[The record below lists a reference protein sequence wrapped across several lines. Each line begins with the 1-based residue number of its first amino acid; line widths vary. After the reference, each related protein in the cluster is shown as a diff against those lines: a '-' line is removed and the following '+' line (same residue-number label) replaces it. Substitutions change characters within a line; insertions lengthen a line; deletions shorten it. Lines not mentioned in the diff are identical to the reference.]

1 MPSFEHEVLVELLR
15 EHPELVL
22 ELLRAAFGI
31 EHDGTIEVAPTTEN
45 LTHIQPPERR
55 ADLVLV
61 VRPPGS
67 VAASY
72 AAVVEVQLRPDP
84 RKRWTWPVYQAVLRA
99 RLACPVALV
108 VITLDEATARWCAV
122 PIELDDN
129 GSRVCPCVIGPAL
142 VPFVTD
148 VERARRHPELGLLSV
163 LAHRK
168 EPIALELA
176 RTLIAALDHVDE
188 LRARWYVDIVL
199 GFVDE
204 AVRRALEAEM
214 HPEKYEFR
222 SEFMRRIVAEGE
234 QRGEARG
241 EARALLKVLEARG
254 LPISDD
260 HRAIV
265 LACSD
270 QAQLEEWLTL
280 AVHLDDVETLF
291 AAR

>member
-1 MPSFEHEVLVELLR
+1 MTSVEHEVLVELLR

-31 EHDGTIEVAPTTEN
+31 EYRGTLEVASSTEN
-45 LTHIQPPERR
+45 LTEVQPPERR
-55 ADLVLV
+55 ADLVLI
-61 VRPPGS
+61 VREPGS
-67 VAASY
+67 PGASH
-72 AAVVEVQLRPDP
+72 AAVVEVQLRPDR
-84 RKRWTWPVYQAVLRA
+84 RKRLAWPVYQAVLRA
-99 RLACPVALV
+99 RLACPVTV
-108 VITLDEATARWCAV
+108 VVFTLDAATARWCAV

-129 GSRVCPCVIGPAL
+129 GSRVCPCVIGPSL
-142 VPFVTD
+142 VPAVTKL
-148 VERARRHPELGLLSV
+148 ERARRHPELALLSV
-163 LAHRK
+163 LAHRG
-168 EPIALELA
+168 EPIVLEIA
-176 RTLIAALDHVDE
+176 RTLIAALDDVDE
-188 LRARWYVDIVL
+188 LRARWYADIVL

-234 QRGEARG
+234 VRGEVRG

-265 LACSD
+265 MACSD
-270 QAQLEEWLTL
+270 RDQLEDWLAR
-280 AVHLDDVETLF
+280 AVHVDDVETLF
-291 AAR
+291 AK